1 MSELRAMSPPF
12 LDPIVKTCL
21 AKDPEDRWQS
31 VGDIG
36 RQLQVVM
43 AGGTRVEPAASS
55 PPDSTVAR
63 WQRPVPLVLM
73 TAVVVAIA
81 AILVMWP
88 LTQRE
93 GAAPDLMHFAIIPPD
108 DAPLPRSTGLFGR
121 LAILPDG
128 SEVIYR
134 DRDFRDPQL
143 YRRPIGQDDVLKLPG
158 ASGVDP
164 FVSPDG
170 AWIGFQNGGALYRVS
185 MLGGPPVRITQL
197 SAGMLGASWG
207 ADDQIIFG
215 SYSSGG
221 LFRVSAGGG
230 EPEALTIPETGE
242 ETHSWPDIVPG
253 GEAVL
258 FVAATGSARASGQLA
273 VLSLDTRT
281 VKPLGLE
288 GFSPRYVPTGHLV
301 FVSAES
307 SLMAVPFDVTRLEV
321 TGNAVALVED
331 VVVSST
337 GRADFSISD
346 TGTLVYVPATGGAQ
360 RSLVWVD
367 RNGREEPIA
376 APPRAYI
383 YARLAPDGS
392 QVALDVRD
400 QEDDIWIYNLVSEG
414 LTRLTLDPAEDVY
427 PSWTPDGQRII
438 FTSRRHGGRGKI
450 YSKAADG
457 TGGAQRMVEGDGDQ
471 WVNAVTPDGARV
483 VFRGVLPGQRT
494 DLQTASLDG
503 DGVAEPLL
511 GTEFTETNAAL
522 SPDGRWL
529 AYESDQSGRQEVYVH
544 PFPNVDAG
552 KSQVSTDGGV
562 KPLWA
567 PDGDELFYLSGNRM
581 MTVSIH
587 TDPDFSHGSPESLFA
602 ADYYFGEQGRNYDVG
617 ADERFLMIKDTTPLG
632 PGRIDVVLN
641 WHEEL
646 KARVP
651 VD

>member
-1 MSELRAMSPPF
+1 MPLDSGTTLGPYQIESPLGAGGMGEVYKARDTRLDRTVAIKVLPEHVAADPDLKQRFEREARTIAALNHPHICTLHDIGSQDGIDFLVMEYLDGQTLAQRLEKGALPLDQALQIAIDIADALDKAHRQGIVHRDLKPANIMLTKAGAKLLDFGLAKLKPPEQAGGLSALPTQPADLTQEGAILGTFQYMAPEQLEGQEADARTDIFAFGTMVYEMVTGRKAFEGKSQASLIAAILEREPPPMSELRAMSPPF

-207 ADDQIIFG
+207 ADD
-215 SYSSGG
+215 
-221 LFRVSAGGG
+221 
-230 EPEALTIPETGE
+230 
-242 ETHSWPDIVPG
+242 
-253 GEAVL
+253 
-258 FVAATGSARASGQLA
+258 
-273 VLSLDTRT
+273 
-281 VKPLGLE
+281 
-288 GFSPRYVPTGHLV
+288 
-301 FVSAES
+301 
-307 SLMAVPFDVTRLEV
+307 
-321 TGNAVALVED
+321 
-331 VVVSST
+331 
-337 GRADFSISD
+337 
-346 TGTLVYVPATGGAQ
+346 
-360 RSLVWVD
+360 
-367 RNGREEPIA
+367 
-376 APPRAYI
+376 
-383 YARLAPDGS
+383 
-392 QVALDVRD
+392 
-400 QEDDIWIYNLVSEG
+400 
-414 LTRLTLDPAEDVY
+414 
-427 PSWTPDGQRII
+427 
-438 FTSRRHGGRGKI
+438 
-450 YSKAADG
+450 
-457 TGGAQRMVEGDGDQ
+457 
-471 WVNAVTPDGARV
+471 
-483 VFRGVLPGQRT
+483 
-494 DLQTASLDG
+494 
-503 DGVAEPLL
+503 
-511 GTEFTETNAAL
+511 
-522 SPDGRWL
+522 
-529 AYESDQSGRQEVYVH
+529 
-544 PFPNVDAG
+544 
-552 KSQVSTDGGV
+552 
-562 KPLWA
+562 
-567 PDGDELFYLSGNRM
+567 
-581 MTVSIH
+581 
-587 TDPDFSHGSPESLFA
+587 
-602 ADYYFGEQGRNYDVG
+602 
-617 ADERFLMIKDTTPLG
+617 
-632 PGRIDVVLN
+632 
-641 WHEEL
+641 
-646 KARVP
+646 
-651 VD
+651 